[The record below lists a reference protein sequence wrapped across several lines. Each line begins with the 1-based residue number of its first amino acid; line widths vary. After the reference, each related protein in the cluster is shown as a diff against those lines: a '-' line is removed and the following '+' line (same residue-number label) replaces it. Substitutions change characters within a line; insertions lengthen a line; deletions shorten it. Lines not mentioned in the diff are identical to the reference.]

1 MQYNNNIMV
10 DDDGKGKD
18 DYGGIGSLWSSALY
32 LVITTW
38 RKIWRELDSQPP
50 SLLLLCVY
58 M

>member
-1 MQYNNNIMV
+1 MV